1 MNLILDTLEKKPKE
15 AKRLLG
21 ISYEQ
26 FLQLVDLAQQLHE
39 HQIELKETQKVR
51 INRPGGGNKAKLSI
65 SEQVL
70 LTLIYLRHNS
80 TFQMLGIQFEISESA
95 AHYIFHY
102 WQSILEQALPPS
114 LLEQVKKSPNEEEW
128 IKEIIASIELIV
140 DSWESSR
147 ERPKDY
153 QEQKSCYSGKKK
165 NHTYK
170 NQAIILPQGK
180 DIVDVVLGELGTKS
194 DIGIWR
200 KKCHQFR
207 ETQKFRGDKAY
218 VGEAQIEHPHKKTKG
233 RELTEQQKA
242 ENKESAK
249 KRICVEHIIRII
261 KIFRVGQE
269 RFRLNCQKYS
279 SIMSTICGLVRL
291 RIGALILE

>member
-180 DIVDVVLGELGTKS
+180 D
-194 DIGIWR
+194 
-200 KKCHQFR
+200 
-207 ETQKFRGDKAY
+207 
-218 VGEAQIEHPHKKTKG
+218 
-233 RELTEQQKA
+233 A

>member
-1 MNLILDTLEKKPKE
+1 MNLILNTLEKKPKE

-21 ISYEQ
+21 INYKQ
-26 FLQLVDLAQQLHE
+26 FIKLVDLAQQLHKE
-39 HQIELKETQKVR
+39 RIELSETQKVR
-51 INRPGGGNKAKLSI
+51 INRAGGGNKAKLSI
-65 SEQVL
+65 QEQVL
-70 LTLIYLRHNS
+70 LTLIYLRHNP

-102 WQSILEQALPPS
+102 WQSILEKALPPS
-114 LLEQVKKSPNEEEW
+114 LLEQVKKYPSEEEW
-128 IKEIIASIELIV
+128 IKEIIASLELVV
-140 DSWESSR
+140 DSWESNR

-180 DIVDVVLGELGTKS
+180 DIVDVVLEELGTKS
-194 DIGIWR
+194 DISIWR
-200 KKCHQFR
+200 KKRHQFS

-218 VGEAQIEHPHKKTKG
+218 IGEKQIKYPHKKPKNG
-233 RELTEQQKA
+233 ELTEQQKA

-249 KRICVEHIIRII
+249 TRIYVEHLIRVI

-269 RFRLNCQKYS
+269 RFRLRTRKYS
-279 SIMSTICGLVRL
+279 SIMNTICGLVRL
-291 RIGALILE
+291 RIGAIIF

>member
-1 MNLILDTLEKKPKE
+1 MNLILDTLERKPKE

-26 FLQLVDLAQQLHE
+26 FLHLVDLAQQINE

-51 INRPGGGNKAKLSI
+51 INSQGGGNKPKLAI
-65 SEQVL
+65 SEQIL
-70 LTLIYLRHNS
+70 LTLIYLRHNL
-80 TFQMLGIQFEISESA
+80 TFQMLGIQFQISESA

-102 WQSILEQALPPS
+102 WQSILEKALPPS
-114 LLEQVKKSPNEEEW
+114 LLEQVKKYPDKEEW
-128 IKEIIASIELIV
+128 IKEIIANLELIV

-170 NQAIILPQGK
+170 NQAIILPQGQ

-194 DIGIWR
+194 DISIWR
-200 KKCHQFR
+200 KRRNQFS
-207 ETQKFRGDKAY
+207 EIQKFRGDKAY
-218 VGEAQIEHPHKKTKG
+218 LGEEQIEHPHKKPRG
-233 RELTEQQKA
+233 RELTEQQKV

-249 KRICVEHIIRII
+249 KRIYVEHLIRVI

-269 RFRLNCQKYS
+269 RFRLNSRKYC

-291 RIGALILE
+291 RIGALIF

>member
-1 MNLILDTLEKKPKE
+1 VYYKETNKKDKESIKGMNLILDTLEKKPKE

-26 FLQLVDLAQQLHE
+26 FLQLVDLAQKLHK

-51 INRPGGGNKAKLSI
+51 INRQGGGNKAKLST
-65 SEQVL
+65 SEQIL

-114 LLEQVKKSPNEEEW
+114 LLEQVKKSPDEKEW
-128 IKEIIASIELIV
+128 IKEIIDSIELIV

-147 ERPKDY
+147 ERPKNY

-194 DIGIWR
+194 DINIWR
-200 KKCHQFR
+200 KKRHQFR
-207 ETQKFRGDKAY
+207 ETQKFRGHKSRLIIWSY
-218 VGEAQIEHPHKKTKG
+218 CWRIKSQLIE
-233 RELTEQQKA
+233 R
-242 ENKESAK
+242 
-249 KRICVEHIIRII
+249 V
-261 KIFRVGQE
+261 KIG
-269 RFRLNCQKYS
+269 FRL
-279 SIMSTICGLVRL
+279 G
-291 RIGALILE
+291 